1 MRYSGRRSLHS
12 AVFTNV
18 GHRHICKDNGGYYLG
33 KAEEANKQ
41 QTSLNRDGRKK
52 ELMKI
57 TMENQQFLKRLQ
69 NKKSCYSVSRWEE
82 DFSKKEKLMR
92 EVMCEYPF
100 VLDKTPAINNVY
112 QDQTLHSHRQSLNS
126 ASGLKEFMDYRS
138 SQEGGLPNL

>member
-1 MRYSGRRSLHS
+1 
-12 AVFTNV
+12 
-18 GHRHICKDNGGYYLG
+18 
-33 KAEEANKQ
+33 
-41 QTSLNRDGRKK
+41 
-52 ELMKI
+52 MKI

-100 VLDKTPAINNVY
+100 VLDKTPAMNNVY

-138 SQEGGLPNL
+138 SQEGGLPNLQLLPNSSGNQRLQSAKNFRMGLENSTTNRVQDSTQRGILR